1 MNLLGIK
8 VLKRAINKMKNPK
21 VYSKDIFND
30 IYVNTPRNN
39 LKYGEL
45 KLVFNKDDV
54 IKKSKDESHHRTTS
68 NSSHENKRKIDKDVF
83 IQNVMKWSTEL
94 TMTDEE
100 YKLRMRQD
108 SLEERMKEK
117 NIRIIN
123 R

>member
-8 VLKRAINKMKNPK
+8 VLKRAINKMINPK
-21 VYSKDIFND
+21 VYSKNIFND
-30 IYVNTPRNN
+30 TYVNVPRNN

-45 KLVFNKDDV
+45 KLVFNKNDV
-54 IKKSKDESHHRTTS
+54 INKNKDLHKPSS
-68 NSSHENKRKIDKDVF
+68 NSSLENKRKIDKEVF
-83 IQNVMKWSTEL
+83 IQNVMKWSEEL
-94 TMTDEE
+94 SLTDEE
-100 YKLRMRQD
+100 YKLRMKQD

>member
-30 IYVNTPRNN
+30 VYVNTPRNN

-54 IKKSKDESHHRTTS
+54 IKKTKDEYQHKNTS
-68 NSSHENKRKIDKDVF
+68 NSSPENKRKIDKDVF
-83 IQNVMKWSTEL
+83 IKNTMKWSAEL
-94 TMTDEE
+94 TMTDKE
-100 YKLRMRQD
+100 YDLRMRQD